1 MRLTRFPFPR
11 LAAIAAMLAAG
22 AGPALADP
30 SPGLAT
36 TSGAD
41 LRGRLYDWADGV
53 LVVAHRACHA
63 PAPSRGMMKA
73 LPENSLAA
81 LDRCVALGVDMVEID
96 IRRTADGA
104 LVVMHDPTVD
114 RTTNG
119 HGRVSE
125 MSLRQ
130 VQALRLKSADA
141 KRGGAAAEAPPTL
154 EDFLARAQGR
164 ILINLDVKEAI
175 AEQVT
180 QVVLASGAGGQVL
193 VKARPE
199 AGAAPMADLPPYT
212 GLAFMPMVG
221 AARGRSGGDPAGIT
235 AAQVLAENRVPAIEL
250 CDLRRSEFKA
260 VRAAARL
267 ARVRLWSNALAQK
280 GLKGFWARAQA
291 GGAAAD
297 GRYTWKRLVGD
308 GVSVIQT
315 NRPSALL
322 DYLDARG
329 LRGRAPPVV
338 NAAL

>member
-1 MRLTRFPFPR
+1 MRHARSYSRR
-11 LAAIAAMLAAG
+11 LAAVMAVFAAG
-22 AGPALADP
+22 AGPALAE
-30 SPGLAT
+30 
-36 TSGAD
+36 TSADRPGAD

-63 PAPSRGMMKA
+63 PAPSRGLTTA

-81 LDRCVALGVDMVEID
+81 LDRCVGLGVDMVEID
-96 IRRTADGA
+96 VRRTADGA
-104 LVVMHDPTVD
+104 LVIMHDPTVD
-114 RTTNG
+114 RTTDG

-130 VQALRLKSADA
+130 VKALRLKSPG
-141 KRGGAAAEAPPTL
+141 RRSGEGPAEAPPTL
-154 EDFLARAQGR
+154 GEYLARTRGR
-164 ILINLDVKEAI
+164 ILVNLDVKEPI
-175 AEQVT
+175 AEQVAR
-180 QVVLASGAGGQVL
+180 VVLASGAAGQVL
-193 VKARPE
+193 VKARAE
-199 AGAAPMADLPPYT
+199 AGAAPMADLPPYS

-221 AARGRSGGDPAGIT
+221 AVNGRGAGDPAGIT
-235 AAQVLAENRVPAIEL
+235 ARQALAENRIPAIEL
-250 CDLRRSEFKA
+250 CDLPRSDFKA

-267 ARVRLWSNALAQK
+267 ARVRLWSNALAGK
-280 GLKGFWARAQA
+280 GLKGVWARARA

-297 GRYTWKRLVGD
+297 GRRTWARLVDD

-322 DYLDARG
+322 DYLDARD

>member
-1 MRLTRFPFPR
+1 VESFTMRPARLLSRR
-11 LAAIAAMLAAG
+11 LATIVATLAA

-30 SPGLAT
+30 PVDLRGP
-36 TSGAD
+36 D
-41 LRGRLYDWADGV
+41 LRGRLYDWSDGV

-63 PAPSRGMMKA
+63 PAPSRGMAEA

-104 LVVMHDPTVD
+104 LVLMHDPTVD

-130 VQALRLKSADA
+130 VQALRLTSAH
-141 KRGGAAAEAPPTL
+141 GQPLEAPPTL
-154 EDFLARAQGR
+154 EEFLARAQGR
-164 ILINLDVKEAI
+164 ILINLDVKEPI
-175 AEQVT
+175 AEQVA
-180 QVVLASGAGGQVL
+180 QVVLASGASGQVL

-199 AGAAPMADLPPYT
+199 AGAAPMADLPPYSS
-212 GLAFMPMVG
+212 LAFMPMVG
-221 AARGRSGGDPAGIT
+221 AVKGRAGGDPAGIT

-280 GLKGFWARAQA
+280 GVKGAWARAWA

-297 GRYTWKRLVGD
+297 GRHTWTRLIGE

-315 NRPSALL
+315 NRPAALL

-329 LRGRAPPVV
+329 QRGNAPPVV

>member
-1 MRLTRFPFPR
+1 MRPARFPSRR
-11 LAAIAAMLAAG
+11 LAALAAIFAAG
-22 AGPALADP
+22 AGPAFAEPPAD
-30 SPGLAT
+30 LR
-36 TSGAD
+36 GAE

-63 PAPSRGMMKA
+63 PAPSRGMTAA

-104 LVVMHDPTVD
+104 LVLMHDPTVD

-125 MSLRQ
+125 MTLRQ
-130 VQALRLKSADA
+130 VQALRLKSSG
-141 KRGGAAAEAPPTL
+141 KTRAEAPPTL
-154 EDFLARAQGR
+154 EAFLARAQGR
-164 ILINLDVKEAI
+164 ILINLDVKEPI
-175 AEQVT
+175 AEQVA
-180 QVVLASGAGGQVL
+180 QVVLASGTSGQVL

-199 AGAAPMADLPPYT
+199 AGAAPMADLPPYS

-221 AARGRSGGDPAGIT
+221 AVNGRAVGDPAGIT
-235 AAQVLAENRVPAIEL
+235 AVQVLAENRVPAIEL

-280 GLKGFWARAQA
+280 GLKGAWARARA

-297 GRYTWKRLVGD
+297 GRRTWTRLIGD

-338 NAAL
+338 SAAL

>member
-1 MRLTRFPFPR
+1 MRPARSFSRR
-11 LAAIAAMLAAG
+11 LAVVAAAFAAI
-22 AGPALADP
+22 AGPALAEP
-30 SPGLAT
+30 PARL
-36 TSGAD
+36 GAD
-41 LRGRLYDWADGV
+41 LRGRLYDWSDGV

-63 PAPSRGMMKA
+63 PAPSRGLAKA

-96 IRRTADGA
+96 VRRTADGA
-104 LVVMHDPTVD
+104 LVLMHDPTVD

-125 MSLRQ
+125 LSLEHIK
-130 VQALRLKSADA
+130 ALRLKTPGE
-141 KRGGAAAEAPPTL
+141 GGRAEAPPTL
-154 EDFLARAQGR
+154 EAFLARARGR
-164 ILINLDVKEAI
+164 ILVNLDVKEPI
-175 AEQVT
+175 AEQVA
-180 QVVLASGAGGQVL
+180 QVVLASGAAGQVL

-199 AGAAPMADLPPYT
+199 PGAAPMADLPPYS

-221 AARGRSGGDPAGIT
+221 AVKGRGGRDPAGIT
-235 AAQVLAENRVPAIEL
+235 AVQVLAENRVPAIEL

-260 VRAAARL
+260 VRAQARL
-267 ARVRLWSNALAQK
+267 ARVRLWSNALAEK
-280 GLKGFWARAQA
+280 GLKGVWKRAWA

-297 GRYTWKRLVGD
+297 GRYTWKRLIGD

-315 NRPSALL
+315 NRPAVLL

-329 LRGRAPPVV
+329 LRGNAPPVV

>member
-1 MRLTRFPFPR
+1 VESFTMRLARLLSRR
-11 LAAIAAMLAAG
+11 LAAIVTLLAA
-22 AGPALADP
+22 AGPALAEP
-30 SPGLAT
+30 SP
-36 TSGAD
+36 D
-41 LRGRLYDWADGV
+41 LRGRLYDWSDGV

-63 PAPSRGMMKA
+63 PAPSRGMTTA

-119 HGRVSE
+119 HGRVADL
-125 MSLRQ
+125 SLRE
-130 VQALRLKSADA
+130 VRALRLKTS
-141 KRGGAAAEAPPTL
+141 GGGKTEAPPRL
-154 EDFLARAQGR
+154 EEFLARAQGR
-164 ILINLDVKEAI
+164 ILINLDVKEPI
-175 AEQVT
+175 AEQVA
-180 QVVLASGAGGQVL
+180 QVVLASGASGQVL

-199 AGAAPMADLPPYT
+199 ADAAPMADLPPYS

-221 AARGRSGGDPAGIT
+221 TAKRRAAGDPAGIAT
-235 AAQVLAENRVPAIEL
+235 IQIRAENRVPAIEL
-250 CDLRRSEFKA
+250 ADLRRSEFKA

-280 GLKGFWARAQA
+280 GLKGAWRRAWA
-291 GGAAAD
+291 
-297 GRYTWKRLVGD
+297 RLVGD

-315 NRPSALL
+315 NRPAALL

>member
-1 MRLTRFPFPR
+1 MRPAHFLFRR
-11 LAAIAAMLAAG
+11 LAAIAAVLVAG
-22 AGPALADP
+22 AGPALAEP
-30 SPGLAT
+30 SADRP
-36 TSGAD
+36 GAD

-63 PAPSRGMMKA
+63 PAPSRGLTTA

-96 IRRTADGA
+96 VRRTADGA
-104 LVVMHDPTVD
+104 LVIMHDATVD

-119 HGRVSE
+119 RGRVSE

-130 VQALRLKSADA
+130 FKALRLNAA
-141 KRGGAAAEAPPTL
+141 NGGLAEAPPTL
-154 EDFLARAQGR
+154 GEYLARAQGR
-164 ILINLDVKEAI
+164 ILVNLDVKEPI
-175 AEQVT
+175 AEQVA
-180 QVVLASGAGGQVL
+180 QVVLASGAAGQVL
-193 VKARPE
+193 VKARAE
-199 AGAAPMADLPPYT
+199 ADAAPMADLPAYS

-221 AARGRSGGDPAGIT
+221 AVSGRPAGDPAGIT
-235 AAQVLAENRVPAIEL
+235 ARQILAENRIPAIEL
-250 CDLRRSEFKA
+250 CDLRRSQFKA

-267 ARVRLWSNALAQK
+267 ARVRLWSNALAAK
-280 GLKGFWARAQA
+280 GLKGFWTRAWA

-297 GRYTWKRLVGD
+297 GRRTWARLIDD

-315 NRPSALL
+315 NRPATLL
-322 DYLDARG
+322 DYLQARD

>member
-1 MRLTRFPFPR
+1 MRPARFLSRR
-11 LAAIAAMLAAG
+11 LAAIAAVFAAG
-22 AGPALADP
+22 AGPAFAEVQADP
-30 SPGLAT
+30 P
-36 TSGAD
+36 GAD

-63 PAPSRGMMKA
+63 PAPSRGMTAA

-104 LVVMHDPTVD
+104 LVVLHDTTVD
-114 RTTNG
+114 RTTDG
-119 HGRVSE
+119 HGRLSQ
-125 MSLRQ
+125 MTLRQ
-130 VQALRLKSADA
+130 VQALRLKSP
-141 KRGGAAAEAPPTL
+141 GGRSREAPPTL
-154 EDFLARAQGR
+154 EAFLARARGR
-164 ILINLDVKEAI
+164 ILVNLDVKEPI
-175 AEQVT
+175 AEQVA
-180 QVVLASGAGGQVL
+180 QVVLASGAAGQVL

-199 AGAAPMADLPPYT
+199 PDAAPMADLPPYS

-221 AARGRSGGDPAGIT
+221 AVNGRAARDPAGIT
-235 AAQVLAENRVPAIEL
+235 ARQVSAENRVPAIEL

-267 ARVRLWSNALAQK
+267 ARVRLWSNTLAGK
-280 GLKGFWARAQA
+280 GLKGFWARARA

-297 GRYTWKRLVGD
+297 GRRTWARLVDD

-315 NRPSALL
+315 NRPAVLL
-322 DYLDARG
+322 DYLDARS
-329 LRGRAPPVV
+329 LRGRAPPLV

>member
-1 MRLTRFPFPR
+1 MRPARSLSRR
-11 LAAIAAMLAAG
+11 LATLTTMVVVC
-22 AGPALADP
+22 AGPAFAE
-30 SPGLAT
+30 
-36 TSGAD
+36 TSAESRDAG

-63 PAPSRGMMKA
+63 PAPSRGMRAA

-130 VQALRLKSADA
+130 VKALRLKSPD
-141 KRGGAAAEAPPTL
+141 GGLAEAPPTL
-154 EDFLARAQGR
+154 EEYLARAQGR
-164 ILINLDVKEAI
+164 ILVNLDVKEPI
-175 AEQVT
+175 AEQVA
-180 QVVLASGAGGQVL
+180 QVVLASGAAGQVL
-193 VKARPE
+193 VKARAE
-199 AGAAPMADLPPYT
+199 AGAAPMADLPPYSR
-212 GLAFMPMVG
+212 LAFMPMVG
-221 AARGRSGGDPAGIT
+221 AVNGRAGGDPAGIT
-235 AAQVLAENRVPAIEL
+235 ALQVLAENRIPAIEL

-267 ARVRLWSNALAQK
+267 ARVRLWSNALAGK
-280 GLKGFWARAQA
+280 GLKGFWTRVRA

-297 GRYTWKRLVGD
+297 GRRTWARLIGD
-308 GVSVIQT
+308 GVSVVQT
-315 NRPSALL
+315 NRPAALL

-329 LRGRAPPVV
+329 LRGKAPPIV

>member
-1 MRLTRFPFPR
+1 MRPARFLFRR
-11 LAAIAAMLAAG
+11 LAAIAAVLAAS
-22 AGPALADP
+22 AGPALAASTADRP
-30 SPGLAT
+30 
-36 TSGAD
+36 GAD

-63 PAPSRGMMKA
+63 PAPSRGMTAA

-104 LVVMHDPTVD
+104 LVVMHDAAVD

-119 HGRVSE
+119 RGRVSE
-125 MSLRQ
+125 MSLRRFK
-130 VQALRLKSADA
+130 ALRLDAAD
-141 KRGGAAAEAPPTL
+141 GGQAEAPPTL
-154 EDFLARAQGR
+154 EEYLARARGR
-164 ILINLDVKEAI
+164 ILVNLDVKEPI
-175 AEQVT
+175 AEQVA
-180 QVVLASGAGGQVL
+180 QVVLASGAAGQVL
-193 VKARPE
+193 VKAR
-199 AGAAPMADLPPYT
+199 AGADAAPMADLPPYS

-221 AARGRSGGDPAGIT
+221 GVNGRGGGDPGRIT
-235 AAQVLAENRVPAIEL
+235 ARQVLAENRIPAIEL
-250 CDLRRSEFKA
+250 CDLPRSDFKA

-267 ARVRLWSNALAQK
+267 ARVRLWSNALAGK
-280 GLKGFWARAQA
+280 GLKGFLARARA

-297 GRYTWKRLVGD
+297 GRRTWARLIDD

-322 DYLDARG
+322 DYLDARS

>member
-1 MRLTRFPFPR
+1 MRPARLFSRR
-11 LAAIAAMLAAG
+11 LAVIVTLLAAG
-22 AGPALADP
+22 AGPALAEP
-30 SPGLAT
+30 STALGP
-36 TSGAD
+36 D
-41 LRGRLYDWADGV
+41 LRGRLYDWSDGV

-63 PAPSRGMMKA
+63 PAPTRGLTTT

-119 HGRVSE
+119 HGKVSE
-125 MSLRQ
+125 LSLAQ
-130 VQALRLKSADA
+130 VQALRLKAS
-141 KRGGAAAEAPPTL
+141 KGGSAEAPPTL
-154 EDFLARAQGR
+154 EAFLAWAQGR
-164 ILINLDVKEAI
+164 ILINLDVKEPI
-175 AEQVT
+175 AEQVA
-180 QVVLASGAGGQVL
+180 QVVLASGVSDQVL

-199 AGAAPMADLPPYT
+199 AGAAPMADLPPYS

-221 AARGRSGGDPAGIT
+221 AAKGRAFRDPASIT
-235 AAQVLAENRVPAIEL
+235 AIQVLAENRIPAIEL

-280 GLKGFWARAQA
+280 GLKGAWTRAWA

-297 GRYTWKRLVGD
+297 GRRTWTRLVGD

-315 NRPSALL
+315 NRPAALL

>member
-1 MRLTRFPFPR
+1 MRPARFLFRR
-11 LAAIAAMLAAG
+11 LVAIAAVLAAS
-22 AGPALADP
+22 AGPALAE
-30 SPGLAT
+30 
-36 TSGAD
+36 TSADRPRAD

-63 PAPSRGMMKA
+63 PAPSRGMTTA

-104 LVVMHDPTVD
+104 LVVMHDATVD

-119 HGRVSE
+119 RGRVSE
-125 MSLRQ
+125 MSLRRFK
-130 VQALRLKSADA
+130 ALRLDAAD
-141 KRGGAAAEAPPTL
+141 GGPAEAPPTL
-154 EDFLARAQGR
+154 AEYLARARGR
-164 ILINLDVKEAI
+164 ILVNLDVKEPI
-175 AEQVT
+175 AEQVA

-193 VKARPE
+193 VKARAE
-199 AGAAPMADLPPYT
+199 AGAAPMADLPPYS

-221 AARGRSGGDPAGIT
+221 AVNGRGAGDPARIT
-235 AAQVLAENRVPAIEL
+235 ARQVLAENRIPAIEL
-250 CDLRRSEFKA
+250 CDLPRSDFKA

-267 ARVRLWSNALAQK
+267 ARVRLWSNALAGK
-280 GLKGFWARAQA
+280 GLKGFWARARA

-297 GRYTWKRLVGD
+297 GRRTWARLIDD

>member
-1 MRLTRFPFPR
+1 MRPARLLSRR
-11 LAAIAAMLAAG
+11 LAAIVATFAAG

-30 SPGLAT
+30 PAELG
-36 TSGAD
+36 GPD
-41 LRGRLYDWADGV
+41 LRGRLYDWSDGV

-63 PAPSRGMMKA
+63 PAPTRGMTKA

-104 LVVMHDPTVD
+104 LVLMHDPTVD
-114 RTTNG
+114 RTTDG

-130 VQALRLKSADA
+130 VQALRLKSA
-141 KRGGAAAEAPPTL
+141 RGVRAEAPPTL
-154 EDFLARAQGR
+154 EAFLARAQGR
-164 ILINLDVKEAI
+164 ILINLDVKEPI
-175 AEQVT
+175 AEQVA
-180 QVVLASGAGGQVL
+180 QVVLASGASGQVL

-199 AGAAPMADLPPYT
+199 AGAAPMADLPPYRS
-212 GLAFMPMVG
+212 LAFMPMVG
-221 AARGRSGGDPAGIT
+221 AVNGRAVGDPAGIT

-267 ARVRLWSNALAQK
+267 ARVRLWSNALARK
-280 GLKGFWARAQA
+280 GLKGAWARAWA

-297 GRYTWKRLVGD
+297 GRQTWTRLIGD

-315 NRPSALL
+315 NRPAALL

-329 LRGRAPPVV
+329 LRGNAPPVV